1 MICNSTLMKGAILMK
16 SGFVVRVFL
25 ILMVSLLS
33 LYGTVALAADDQY
46 IEKDTEYAYMTDE
59 WNVYI
64 ATAIS
69 DNAVKIENW
78 SKTMSNSKSVS
89 HEYDVGTFK
98 INDSENKFSW
108 VDNEHTTFTI
118 TFKDKKNSKFKKGG
132 TATFTINISNS
143 NNNKGSNYSEDIA
156 CFTYENDDWHMYR
169 AIPMTETLI
178 KIECWSRGFALEK
191 HLFGYDV
198 FLIDTTSRETD
209 FKWSDDDKTSFSI
222 TMKDKDN
229 KYEWRKESCVF
240 FILENEDYDHF
251 DVKSFLGKWEV
262 REGEVAVPAS
272 SFDFKYE
279 NFEDVTK
286 KLEGAGFTNITTSIL
301 YDIIWGWTAEGEVDS
316 VSIDGKDSY
325 DKGEMFSKDA
335 PIVITYHMKKEDD
348 PNKAVEAEAA
358 TKPETKPVATEV
370 PVENLTVDNC
380 SALATLLAL
389 KDPSDPSVSAFARQ
403 YYGRV
408 IEFDGCVT
416 AMQNHGNYK
425 TRWDVLLGAGDFDTN
440 RMRGPNFRLTDVN
453 YYDMNV
459 TGGDS
464 VHVGVNVY
472 VVARVGNYNA
482 NTSLFELDIISM
494 RIK

>member
-1 MICNSTLMKGAILMK
+1 MICNSTLMKGAILIK

-25 ILMVSLLS
+25 ILMVSLMSLS
-33 LYGTVALAADDQY
+33 GTVALAADDQY
-46 IEKDTEYAYMTDE
+46 IEKGTEYAYMTDE

-98 INDSENKFSW
+98 ISDSENKFSW

-132 TATFTINISNS
+132 TATFTINISDS

-178 KIECWSRGFALEK
+178 KIECWSRGFALGK
-191 HLFGYDV
+191 HLLGYDV
-198 FLIDTTSRETD
+198 FLIDTTSGETD
-209 FKWSDDDKTSFSI
+209 FKWSDDEKTSFSI
-222 TMKDKDN
+222 TMKDRDN

-262 REGEVAVPAS
+262 GEGEVTVPAS

-316 VSIDGKDSY
+316 VSI
-325 DKGEMFSKDA
+325 
-335 PIVITYHMKKEDD
+335 
-348 PNKAVEAEAA
+348 
-358 TKPETKPVATEV
+358 
-370 PVENLTVDNC
+370 
-380 SALATLLAL
+380 
-389 KDPSDPSVSAFARQ
+389 
-403 YYGRV
+403 
-408 IEFDGCVT
+408 
-416 AMQNHGNYK
+416 
-425 TRWDVLLGAGDFDTN
+425 
-440 RMRGPNFRLTDVN
+440 
-453 YYDMNV
+453 
-459 TGGDS
+459 
-464 VHVGVNVY
+464 
-472 VVARVGNYNA
+472 
-482 NTSLFELDIISM
+482 
-494 RIK
+494 